1 MELEPQEPAHLRV
14 LALAQGPQELAHLR
28 VLVLAQGP
36 QEPAQKPGHLRVL
49 ERLRVRL
56 MESPQLGELLGSLP
70 EAVLFPH
77 LHHQNPQGP
86 REPAHLQDQE
96 PVRVKWE
103 VIWEPEPLVL
113 QAQVPQFPPAEP
125 LGQGRLPAVREVL
138 AVLEVVPRS
147 C

>member
-1 MELEPQEPAHLRV
+1 MLGLSPEPQEPVHRR
-14 LALAQGPQELAHLR
+14 G
-28 VLVLAQGP
+28 
-36 QEPAQKPGHLRVL
+36 L

-56 MESPQLGELLGSLP
+56 MESPRLGELLESLP

-96 PVRVKWE
+96 LVRVKWE

-113 QAQVPQFPPAEP
+113 QAQVPQFPPEEA
-125 LGQGRLPAVREVL
+125 QGRLPAVREVL

>member
-1 MELEPQEPAHLRV
+1 MNLAQVQGLEPQALAHRRGPGQAQEPVPRRGLGPQEPQEPVLRR
-14 LALAQGPQELAHLR
+14 G
-28 VLVLAQGP
+28 
-36 QEPAQKPGHLRVL
+36 L
-49 ERLRVRL
+49 ESLRVRL
-56 MESPQLGELLGSLP
+56 MELPQLGELLGSLP

>member
-1 MELEPQEPAHLRV
+1 M
-14 LALAQGPQELAHLR
+14 
-28 VLVLAQGP
+28 LAQGP

-86 REPAHLQDQE
+86 REPEHLQDQE

-125 LGQGRLPAVREVL
+125 LGQEAQGRLPAVREVL

>member
-1 MELEPQEPAHLRV
+1 MLALAQEPQEPAHLRV
-14 LALAQGPQELAHLR
+14 LA
-28 VLVLAQGP
+28 LAQGP

-77 LHHQNPQGP
+77 LNPQGP
-86 REPAHLQDQE
+86 REPAHFQDQE

-125 LGQGRLPAVREVL
+125 LGQEVQGRLPAVREVL